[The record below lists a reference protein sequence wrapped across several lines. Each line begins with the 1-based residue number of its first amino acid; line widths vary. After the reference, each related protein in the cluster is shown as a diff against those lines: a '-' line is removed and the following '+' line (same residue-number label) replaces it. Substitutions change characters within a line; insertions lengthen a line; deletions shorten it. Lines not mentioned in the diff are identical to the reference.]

1 MGDIVHERQLP
12 QWPILSSLWDARSKL
27 GREEMERENRR
38 AVYFERDFPSHPQPQ
53 G

>member
-1 MGDIVHERQLP
+1 MEDSFPSGQSYLVCGMQ
-12 QWPILSSLWDARSKL
+12 L
-27 GREEMERENRR
+27 GREEMEREIRR